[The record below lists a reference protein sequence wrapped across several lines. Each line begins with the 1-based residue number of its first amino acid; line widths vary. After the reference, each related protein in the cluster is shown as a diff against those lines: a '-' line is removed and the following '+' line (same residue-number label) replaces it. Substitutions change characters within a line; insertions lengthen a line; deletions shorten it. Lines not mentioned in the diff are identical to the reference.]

1 MTASART
8 QPESACEPARS
19 ISQRAGWTLHEYAEV
34 TSTNFVAA
42 GFEAWH
48 AVRADTQSA
57 GRGRFQR
64 RWISDAGGLWLSAV
78 LPCATHSQ
86 QWRVLPLAVGVA
98 VCDTLR
104 SLSVSPLRLRWPNDV
119 LVQDRKLAGLLIDQF
134 RPGLAVAGI
143 GINVINHPDACDR
156 ALAGQVARL
165 ADLVSPVPA
174 VPAIADALLQSLR
187 QVWTEMDSGGVHSIL
202 PRVNALWQAPRHVQ
216 LDLDR
221 AEVSGEF
228 MGVDDSGRL
237 TMRFD
242 DGKKSFFEPHQVR
255 LLRDK

>member
-1 MTASART
+1 MTGSAHIRSE
-8 QPESACEPARS
+8 PACEPAQS
-19 ISQRAGWTLHEYAEV
+19 ISQCAGWTLHEYAEV
-34 TSTNFVAA
+34 TSTNLVAA

-78 LPCATHSQ
+78 LPCDTHSQ
-86 QWRVLPLAVGVA
+86 QWRVLPLAIGVA
-98 VCDTLR
+98 ACDTLR
-104 SLSVSPLRLRWPNDV
+104 SLSVSSLRLRWPNDV
-119 LVQDRKLAGLLIDQF
+119 LVQDRKLAGLLIEQF

-143 GINVINHPDACDR
+143 GINVTNHPDASDP

-174 VPAIADALLQSLR
+174 LRAITGALLQSLR
-187 QVWTEMDSGGVHSIL
+187 QVWTEMDSGGVSSIL

-216 LDLDR
+216 LDLDG
-221 AEVSGEF
+221 AEVNGKF

-237 TMRFD
+237 AIRFD
-242 DGKKSFFEPHQVR
+242 DGTENFFEAHQVR